1 MKISSKW
8 LLLSVFLPGIA
19 LGASLAAD
27 SIVAVVG
34 NDVITQLELKK
45 RYKSVEA
52 QLKRQGTPMP
62 HPLELENQLLERLIM
77 DKAQLQKAKEAGLFI
92 DDATLQAGL
101 KRLASNNHL
110 SEEAFQKTIE
120 SEGLNWAEFKEEIRD
135 EMLIARLR
143 ETEVDSRIQISDAEV
158 DNYLKQ
164 QQNTS
169 QMELDLAHIVMR
181 IPEEASQEE
190 INRIQKRAQTVRK
203 RLAEGE
209 NFAQLSAAFSDAPDA
224 LSGGKMGLRPISQL
238 PQLYIDAVENLEMGG
253 ISEVWRSPAGF
264 HIVQLLN
271 RKGAQVIEEQE
282 RQLVEQTHARH
293 ILIRVNELVSEEQA
307 RQTLNEVLRQ
317 LSVGEKFETLA
328 KRYSQDAS
336 AANGG
341 DLGWVNPG
349 DTVPPFEKAMN
360 LLNIGEVSPIIQTPF
375 GLHLIEVLERRQED
389 VTDDRTRQL
398 AKRDLHLR
406 RLDETYQDW
415 LRQLRDNT
423 YVEIRPR
430 EELDF

>member
-1 MKISSKW
+1 M
-8 LLLSVFLPGIA
+8 
-19 LGASLAAD
+19 
-27 SIVAVVG
+27 
-34 NDVITQLELKK
+34 
-45 RYKSVEA
+45 
-52 QLKRQGTPMP
+52 
-62 HPLELENQLLERLIM
+62 
-77 DKAQLQKAKEAGLFI
+77 
-92 DDATLQAGL
+92 
-101 KRLASNNHL
+101 

-224 LSGGKMGLRPISQL
+224 LSGGKLGLRPISQL